1 MSTHPPNRH
10 HATRATAPLAIAL
23 VLAAAAACGG
33 PLPPS
38 PTGGS
43 GGASHSTSTSPSPV
57 MSGQRIGLWCL
68 CGNANTIGLIR
79 PFDGATSVALPA
91 TSAGPVWASG
101 DAAEGFVLTFGPAA
115 GFVDGGPIAGIAPPR
130 WRALGLAGLTAT
142 DAARAWTFGTVSP
155 DGRQVAAIFGR
166 PGTGARD
173 ARLLV
178 ADRTSGRARAVEL
191 GLEEDGRAALWLD
204 RRTVAV
210 PVRDPEDRPALAI
223 VDLSTDRITTL
234 ATGAGAISA
243 AGDVDVVAYQSRDD
257 GRIRIGPLTAFRAGE
272 PLAELPASGPSGRTA
287 GQVLL
292 DRTGVRLAVTWLDDA
307 GDPASIAV
315 YRLSADG
322 WFGSG
327 EVPLPAGTTRAVLAG
342 FDP

>member
-1 MSTHPPNRH
+1 MSTHPPNRR
-10 HATRATAPLAIAL
+10 HATRATAPLAVAL

-43 GGASHSTSTSPSPV
+43 GGASHSTSPSPV
-57 MSGQRIGLWCL
+57 PATQRIGLWCL
-68 CGNANTIGLIR
+68 CGNADAIELHQ
-79 PFDGATSVALPA
+79 PFDRATSVALPA
-91 TSAGPVWASG
+91 TPSGPVWASG
-101 DAAEGFVLTFGPAA
+101 DAAEGFVLTFGRGA
-115 GFVDGGPIAGIAPPR
+115 GFLDAGAISGTAPPR
-130 WRALGLAGLTAT
+130 WRAVGLTGPTAT

-178 ADRTSGRARAVEL
+178 ADRTSGRARTIAL
-191 GLEEDGRAALWLD
+191 GFEEDGRAALWLD

-210 PVRDPEDRPALAI
+210 PVRDAEDRPALAI

-243 AGDVDVVAYQSRDD
+243 AGDVGVVAYQSRDD
-257 GRIRIGPLTAFRAGE
+257 GRIRIGPLAAFRAGE
-272 PLAELPASGPSGRTA
+272 SLAELPVGDGSGRTA
-287 GQVLL
+287 GQMLL
-292 DRTGVRLAVTWLDDA
+292 DRTGVRLAVTWLDEA
-307 GDPASIAV
+307 GDPESIVV
-315 YRLSADG
+315 YRWSADG
-322 WFGSG
+322 WSRSG
-327 EVPLPAGTTRAVLAG
+327 EVPLRAGTTRAVLAG